1 MKRVSPKDI
10 IPGAFGGS
18 PNRVRLSTPPIEC
31 RRRSGPCACA
41 PCSDG
46 AEHTAR
52 SVELGTMDFDMLFD
66 SCASCAAAMPDAN
79 AVPDDASITTTREEA
94 KREDE
99 NPLDPF
105 SVYCR

>member
-46 AEHTAR
+46 AEHT
-52 SVELGTMDFDMLFD
+52 LGTMDFDMLFD
-66 SCASCAAAMPDAN
+66 SCASCAAAGMPDAN
-79 AVPDDASITTTREEA
+79 AVPDDAFITTTREEA